1 MSVTRF
7 CCVLVALFGIA
18 ASTPIASAGE
28 DTLDRAKTLYASAD
42 YDEALAVL
50 DRLEDTTPGTDPMS
64 IAEYRVFC
72 LLALNRSDEARQGI
86 DRILHDRPLY
96 MPSENETSP
105 RIRTVFRTVRRE
117 ALPKIVLERYAAAK
131 AAFER
136 KDPVA
141 AQQFDEIV
149 TLLNDA
155 DLHDVPALQ
164 DLREVASAFRDLARV
179 VAAPAESQKSVAQA
193 AAPAPNDVPDII
205 YTASDTDV
213 TPPVAQSEKT
223 PQWHPASS
231 REASQEYRGMLRLLI
246 DQSGAV
252 VSATMA
258 TGVRPEYDQ
267 ALIRAAREWKFRP
280 AQKQG
285 KAVRYLKLIEIHLR
299 PGT

>member
-1 MSVTRF
+1 MSVIRF
-7 CCVLVALFGIA
+7 SCALIVLLGIA
-18 ASTPIASAGE
+18 ASTHVASAGE
-28 DTLDRAKTLYASAD
+28 DTLDRAKNLYASAD

-50 DRLEDTTPGTDPMS
+50 DRLEDTTPADAMS

-72 LLALNRSDEARQGI
+72 LLALNRPDEARQGI

-96 MPSENETSP
+96 MPSENEASP
-105 RIRTVFRTVRRE
+105 RIQTVFRNVRRE
-117 ALPKIVLERYAAAK
+117 ALPKIVLERYATAK

-136 KDPVA
+136 KDPTA
-141 AQQFDEIV
+141 AQQFDDVIQ
-149 TLLNDA
+149 LLNDS
-155 DLHDVPALQ
+155 DLRDAAALQ

-179 VAAPAESQKSVAQA
+179 VTVPAESRQA
-193 AAPAPNDVPDII
+193 VTPAASAPDAVPDII

-213 TPPVAQSEKT
+213 LPPVAQSEKT
-223 PQWHPASS
+223 PQWHPASA
-231 REASQEYRGMLRLLI
+231 REATQEYKGMLRLLI

-258 TGVRPEYDQ
+258 AGVRPEYDQ

-285 KAVRYLKLIEIHLR
+285 KAVRYLKMIEIHLR
-299 PGT
+299 PGVQ